1 MNDGSGKKRYR
12 LGVDV
17 GGTHT
22 DLVLKDEQTGSILIE
37 KVSSSPENPALAVL
51 AGVDRFLDRGVSPE
65 EIYFFSHGTTVTT
78 NALLE
83 GKGAKVGLLINS
95 GYRAICEVQTQAR
108 DEGNPY
114 DHLFARPERDAAR
127 FNKGNTLPDRF

>member
-83 GKGAKVGLLINS
+83 GKGAKRRRAM
-95 GYRAICEVQTQAR
+95 RAILTITYLRVP
-108 DEGNPY
+108 NI
-114 DHLFARPERDAAR
+114 
-127 FNKGNTLPDRF
+127 

>member
-37 KVSSSPENPALAVL
+37 KVS
-51 AGVDRFLDRGVSPE
+51 
-65 EIYFFSHGTTVTT
+65 
-78 NALLE
+78 
-83 GKGAKVGLLINS
+83 
-95 GYRAICEVQTQAR
+95 
-108 DEGNPY
+108 
-114 DHLFARPERDAAR
+114 
-127 FNKGNTLPDRF
+127 